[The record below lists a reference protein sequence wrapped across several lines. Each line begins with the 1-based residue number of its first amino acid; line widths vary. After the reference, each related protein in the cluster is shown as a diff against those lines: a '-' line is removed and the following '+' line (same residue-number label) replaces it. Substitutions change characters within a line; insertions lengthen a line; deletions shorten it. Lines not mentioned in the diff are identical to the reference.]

1 MTWRE
6 VLYRTMFSIWLA
18 GVAVFFVWYGIRLG
32 RMQKEREE
40 SIRKLE
46 QKLDE
51 TAKRAGDVC
60 KAAVDLCNSVGAK
73 GCGSCPP

>member
-6 VLYRTMFSIWLA
+6 VLRRMLFSLWLA
-18 GVAVFFVWYGIRLG
+18 GMVVFFVWYGIKLG
-32 RMQKEREE
+32 HMQKEREE
-40 SIRKLE
+40 SIRKFE
-46 QKLDE
+46 QKLDDM
-51 TAKRAGDVC
+51 AKRAGEVC